1 MFLYQLRREIFHLT
15 IKDINGGKF
24 IGLNVEQ
31 GIRNLNDICIR
42 LQTNI
47 LLFNVIHNKLNAN
60 VIYFKDTITF
70 LIGLKDNN
78 VGWLIPVNRYQSISI
93 MIPTES
99 FKIIKNSLDEV
110 RQILDE
116 EKSYTKHT
124 TKPFFQPLLNS
135 MIN

>member
-1 MFLYQLRREIFHLT
+1 M
-15 IKDINGGKF
+15 
-24 IGLNVEQ
+24 
-31 GIRNLNDICIR
+31 NDICIR

-60 VIYFKDTITF
+60 VIYFKDIITF